1 MKAIKVKIIIL
12 RKSTLLVIIMCLL
25 PPTNGNFLVDDT
37 DIYQSK
43 NQEYLINWQSNISH
57 VPQNIYLA
65 DCTIAEN
72 IALGTQ
78 KKDIDFFKVMQAAKQ
93 AQISN
98 FIESCSDKYDHIV
111 GERGIMISGGQR
123 QRIGIARALY
133 KMSNVIIFDE
143 ATSALD
149 QNTERD
155 IMNEI
160 FNLNDEL
167 TLIIVAHRTKTL
179 ENCSR
184 VIEIKNGTII

>member
-1 MKAIKVKIIIL
+1 MFITSNK
-12 RKSTLLVIIMCLL
+12 
-25 PPTNGNFLVDDT
+25 GNFFVDNI
-37 DIYQSK
+37 DIYQSSTNK
-43 NQEYLINWQSNISH
+43 DLINWQSNISH

-72 IALGTQ
+72 IALGTK
-78 KKDIDFFKVMQAAKQ
+78 KKDIDMDRVIKAARQ

-98 FIESCSDKYDHIV
+98 FIESCSDKYNHIV
-111 GERGIMISGGQR
+111 GERGMMISGGQR

-149 QNTERD
+149 QNTEKD

-160 FNLNDEL
+160 FKLSDQL

-179 ENCSR
+179 DNCSR
-184 VIEIKNGTII
+184 IIEIKNGTII